1 MSYLSTTIPVDV
13 QPVLDAIK
21 AVPKSFL
28 HTVKLKDDLSG
39 IEIIWDCDN
48 IKTKYHAPEDYPVE
62 KLIPD
67 IRYYPVND
75 KVSVDNPQKK
85 RSYKT

>member
-62 KLIPD
+62 KLL
-67 IRYYPVND
+67 VND
-75 KVSVDNPQKK
+75 KVSVDNPPKK
-85 RSYKT
+85 RSYKA